1 VRIALVYDGAYP
13 YSVGGGEKV
22 FHDLA
27 RYLGENHEVHLLTL
41 KLWEGPDTLSSAP
54 GVHLHGICVPLVP
67 YTLQKGD
74 TRSLKQALAFA
85 RATFGALKRLGPF
98 DVIDCMATPYFPLYA
113 AWIYAKRSRTPL
125 VSTWLEL
132 WARAH
137 WREYLGSSVAS
148 FGACGIESLAT
159 RLPSHIISI
168 SPHTTVGL
176 RSSGVAPARL
186 STISPWIHIQ
196 TIDAIEP
203 DTSPCDVL
211 FVGRLIES
219 KGVGLLLEAMAQL
232 VQRMPRV
239 RCRIIGDG
247 PERARLESLIEERA
261 LRETVF
267 LEGFLDRHEDVI
279 AAMKSCR
286 VFVLPSRREG
296 FGIVVIEAAASGA
309 LPVTIDSPNNAARDL
324 VREAKCG
331 AVCEDSPSALADALF
346 EQLEL
351 TEEVRA
357 CDVERARAWALSY
370 DVHQIA
376 SAYETIYRRAAEAL

>member
-27 RYLGENHEVHLLTL
+27 RFLGENHEVHLLAL
-41 KLWEGPDTLSSAP
+41 KLWEGPDTLSTAP
-54 GVHLHGICVPLVP
+54 GVHLHGICEPLVP

-85 RATFGALKRLGPF
+85 RATFTSLNRLGPF
-98 DVIDCMATPYFPLYA
+98 DVIDCMATPYFPLYTT
-113 AWIYAKRSRTPL
+113 WIYAKRSRTPL

-132 WARAH
+132 WARNH

-148 FGACGIESLAT
+148 YGAYGIERFAT

-168 SPHTTVGL
+168 SLHTTLGL
-176 RSSGVAPARL
+176 QSSGVSPTRL
-186 STISPWIHIQ
+186 STISPWIDIQ
-196 TIDAIEP
+196 AIDAIEP
-203 DTSPCDVL
+203 DALPSDIL

-219 KGVGLLLEAMAQL
+219 KGVALLVEALTQL
-232 VQRMPRV
+232 VQRLPRV

-247 PERARLESLIEERA
+247 PERARLESLIEAQGLGENA
-261 LRETVF
+261 T
-267 LEGFLDRHEDVI
+267 LEGFLERHEDVI
-279 AAMKSCR
+279 AAMKSSR

-309 LPVTIDSPNNAARDL
+309 LPVTIDSPNNAAKDL

-346 EQLEL
+346 ERLAL
-351 TEEVRA
+351 SDEERIR
-357 CDVERARAWALSY
+357 DVERARAWALSY

-376 SAYETIYRRAAEAL
+376 SAYESIYRRAAEAT